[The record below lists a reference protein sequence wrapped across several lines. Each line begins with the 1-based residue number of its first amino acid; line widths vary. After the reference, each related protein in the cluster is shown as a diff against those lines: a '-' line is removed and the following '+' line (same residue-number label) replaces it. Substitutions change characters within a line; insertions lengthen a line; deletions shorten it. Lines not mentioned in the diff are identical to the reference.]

1 MKGEARKA
9 AIAAYKE
16 RKSSP
21 GVYAVRC
28 TASGPVWVGH
38 WLDVATI
45 QTRIWFTL
53 RQGTF
58 PNRAL
63 QDAWRV
69 HGEAN
74 ISFEV
79 LERIEE
85 EATPYLLAAKLK
97 DRADHWRARVAAQPI

>member
-1 MKGEARKA
+1 MKSEARKA

-16 RKSSP
+16 RKSSA

-28 TASGPVWVGH
+28 TACGTVWVGQ
-38 WLDVATI
+38 WLDVETI

-58 PNRAL
+58 PNLTL
-63 QDAWRV
+63 QDAWRSN
-69 HGEAN
+69 GEAQ

-97 DRADHWRARVAAQPI
+97 DRADHWRAKLAAHVI